1 MEILAEKL
9 TSKYPVIAEM
19 YFNYLNE
26 AEYITL
32 PFQKE
37 QEGKADEH
45 IDKALQYCQSGEKG
59 KAVDCLLSAAVDYE
73 LSGFILG
80 FTYAYN
86 ILIEMERVK
95 DFIQSDKKA

>member
-9 TSKYPVIAEM
+9 TSKYPVIAQM
-19 YFNYLNE
+19 YFNYINE
-26 AEYITL
+26 TEYITL

-45 IDKALQYCQSGEKG
+45 IDKALKYCQSGEKG

-86 ILIEMERVK
+86 LLKEMESVK
-95 DFIQSDKKA
+95 DFAKDSKA